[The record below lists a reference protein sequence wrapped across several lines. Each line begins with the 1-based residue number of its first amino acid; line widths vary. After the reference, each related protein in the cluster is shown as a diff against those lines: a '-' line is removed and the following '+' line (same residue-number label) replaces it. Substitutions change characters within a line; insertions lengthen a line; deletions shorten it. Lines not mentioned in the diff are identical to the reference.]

1 MKTNSIIARK
11 TIIGHMQ
18 ENDLKPHNLFLPS
31 KLIRSVKATRT
42 QYSEFFKKQDENEIE
57 KEKGTQLEIIQLE
70 ISEVR
75 LKQDQYK
82 KKLQNLDE
90 EFVDLMKAAEQKKIL
105 NQLLKAMV

>member
-1 MKTNSIIARK
+1 
-11 TIIGHMQ
+11 MQ
-18 ENDLKPHNLFLPS
+18 ENDLKPHNLFLSS

-42 QYSEFFKKQDENEIE
+42 QYSEFLKKQDENEIE
-57 KEKGTQLEIIQLE
+57 KEKATQLEIIQLE